1 MSPLEQTAKYLDC
14 SEQQVF
20 KLAAKSRPEDN
31 VSYMGEFRK
40 YTRTN
45 RVPMFVLEY
54 CISINKQAT
63 LFEV

>member
-20 KLAAKSRPEDN
+20 KLACESRPKDN
-31 VSYMGEFRK
+31 RSYMGEFRN
-40 YTRTN
+40 YVRSS
-45 RVPMFVLEY
+45 RVPLFVLEY

-63 LFEV
+63 LLEV